1 MRRPVAARPDPTRE
15 CEISNGRLLHQ
26 ASGDLRASRHEMM
39 LALLGRMRLTALEAQ
54 AGVLSTE
61 ERDSLWRKAEGSGV
75 RLVALEARRHREELA
90 AVG

>member
-1 MRRPVAARPDPTRE
+1 
-15 CEISNGRLLHQ
+15 
-26 ASGDLRASRHEMM
+26 MM

-54 AGVLSTE
+54 AGVLSME

-90 AVG
+90 LVG